1 MTPAKLCSTMYR
13 AERSI
18 PAEAGVEAD
27 TTNFTVAPGATPPD
41 HSSIQIGLSFLAKG
55 GDARIFSIQNHIR
68 GIEIRRQP
76 EHRSKLLHVLDIK
89 VGFANDRDGLT
100 GTVDLRAAINEWQS
114 VVDRRKIPRA

>member
-27 TTNFTVAPGATPPD
+27 TTNFTVAPRATAPD
-41 HSSIQIGLSFLAKG
+41 HSTSRSASPSSNGSYAWVFP
-55 GDARIFSIQNHIR
+55 IQNHIR

-76 EHRSKLLHVLDIK
+76 EHFSKLLHVLDIE
-89 VGFANDRDGLT
+89 VGLADDSDGLSC
-100 GTVDLRAAINEWQS
+100 A
-114 VVDRRKIPRA
+114 VVSCSD